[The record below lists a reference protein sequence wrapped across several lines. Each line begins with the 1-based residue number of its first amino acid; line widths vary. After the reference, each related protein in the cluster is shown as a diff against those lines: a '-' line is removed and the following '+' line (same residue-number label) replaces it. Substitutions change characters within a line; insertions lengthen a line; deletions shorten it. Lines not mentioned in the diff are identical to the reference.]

1 MAFLELNCS
10 SSYLS
15 EDNLT
20 NLNNAERLN
29 SIAPSG
35 IRKMFARAQG
45 IPGVIS
51 LGIGQPNIPTP
62 EGLVKLV
69 TQRIQKG
76 DNYYSPT
83 MGTAT
88 FREAVAEQNKR
99 WYNLEYDAQSEI
111 LATASGCEA
120 LYCALMSFINP
131 GDEVLIPDPSFLT
144 YPRQVMLAGG
154 KPIWLKPT
162 EELKINTSI
171 LDEYLTDRTKAIIL
185 NFPSNPTGE
194 IMTRSELKP
203 LIDFAVDNDLLI
215 ISDEVY
221 ERCIFTNDNH
231 VRVPTIGDAYERTLL
246 LNSYSK
252 TYCIPGWRI
261 GYAAGPKE
269 LIAPMV
275 KMHSFIVANAPSA
288 QQNALGEFINT
299 PEADAFTVN
308 LRNILKERMEKLV
321 KGFNSIDGFSCRVPE
336 GTFYA
341 FPKVSTHEQFT
352 NSVDFAEKIF
362 TEQKVVLVA
371 GTEFGPAGEGY
382 LRASFGSTSLKEI
395 DEVISRL
402 KEI

>member
-1 MAFLELNCS
+1 
-10 SSYLS
+10 
-15 EDNLT
+15 LT
-20 NLNNAERLN
+20 RLRNAERLN
-29 SIAPSG
+29 AIAPSG

-62 EGLVKLV
+62 EKLIEIV
-69 TQRIQKG
+69 TKLIRDG

-83 MGTAT
+83 MGTPRY
-88 FREAVAEQNKR
+88 REAVAEQNKR
-99 WYNLEYDAQSEI
+99 WYNLDYDPQTEI

-144 YPRQVMLAGG
+144 YPRQIILAGG

-162 EELKINTSI
+162 EELKIDTTR
-171 LDEYLTDRTKAIIL
+171 LEDYLTERTKAIIL

-194 IMTRSELKP
+194 NMSRSELKP
-203 LIDFAVDNDLLI
+203 LVDFAVDNDLLI

-221 ERCIFTNDNH
+221 ERCIFTDEKH
-231 VRVPTIGDAYERTLL
+231 VRVPTLDGAYERTLL

-288 QQNALGEFINT
+288 QQNALGAFINT
-299 PEADAFTVN
+299 PEADVFTLK
-308 LRNILKERMEKLV
+308 LRNILKERMVKLV
-321 KGFNSIDGFSCRVPE
+321 KGLNAIEGFSCRQPE

-341 FPKVSTHEQFT
+341 FPKVERHEKYTSSTE
-352 NSVDFAEKIF
+352 FAEKLF
-362 TEQKVVLVA
+362 TEQRVVFVS
-371 GTEFGPAGEGY
+371 GTEFGPSGEGY
-382 LRASFGSTSLKEI
+382 LRASFGATSLEEI
-395 DEVISRL
+395 DEVITRL
-402 KEI
+402 QLFSNK